1 MALLEARDLSLAY
14 GGGQNVL
21 SGVNVAVETGEFVA
35 VLGPNGSGKTT
46 LLRALAG
53 LLKPTGGSILLEGR
67 ELGQWKP
74 KDLYKSIGF
83 VFQDPNDQLFAST
96 VAEDVAFGPAN
107 AGIPDTEIQS
117 RVTRSLREVGME
129 DRGNHL
135 IHILSFGQKRRVAL
149 AGVLAMEPRL
159 IFLDEPTSGL
169 DPHAAARIMNLFKGL
184 NRRKKV
190 TFLMATHDVDM
201 ASLYASRVDVL
212 NNRRIV
218 SSGLP
223 ASVFSKLDVLKESCL
238 KLPHLHH
245 AFRVGALDSRA
256 GRMPVTLAGLPSGRY
271 GASQTR
277 AGGPDDLV
285 SLAAGAAA
293 AAALL
298 FQNEQLTEVELR
310 TPSGEIFN
318 VPITGWK
325 RDGPAA
331 NVKVEQYR
339 ENRAVNVEATGMD
352 VPGLEIEFDCPG
364 AAGDGILFD
373 QVISDSISGLVPEGK
388 GVRILFRRT
397 P

>member
-1 MALLEARDLSLAY
+1 MALLEARNLCLSYAE
-14 GGGQNVL
+14 GQNVL
-21 SGVNVAVETGEFVA
+21 SKVDAAIETGEFVA

-53 LLKPTGGSILLEGR
+53 LLKPTGGKVLLEGR
-67 ELGQWKP
+67 DIARWKP
-74 KDLYKSIGF
+74 KDLYKNIGF

-107 AGIPDTEIQS
+107 AGIPRTEIQS
-117 RVTRSLREVGME
+117 RVTRGLHEVGME
-129 DRGNHL
+129 AQRDHM
-135 IHILSFGQKRRVAL
+135 IHTLSFGQKRRVAL
-149 AGVLAMEPRL
+149 AGVLAMEPRM

-212 NNRRIV
+212 NNGRIAGT
-218 SSGLP
+218 GLP
-223 ASVFSKLDVLKESCL
+223 ASVFSKLDVLRESCL

-256 GRMPVTLAGLPSGRY
+256 GRIPVTLAGLPSDRH
-271 GASQTR
+271 GASQTW

-285 SLAAGAAA
+285 PRAAGAAA

-298 FQNEQLTEVELR
+298 FQGEQLTEVELR

-331 NVKVEQYR
+331 SVKVEQYR
-339 ENRAVNVEATGMD
+339 ENRAVDVEASGMD

-364 AAGDGILFD
+364 ASGDGILFD
-373 QVISDSISGLVPEGK
+373 QVIADSIAGLVPEGK